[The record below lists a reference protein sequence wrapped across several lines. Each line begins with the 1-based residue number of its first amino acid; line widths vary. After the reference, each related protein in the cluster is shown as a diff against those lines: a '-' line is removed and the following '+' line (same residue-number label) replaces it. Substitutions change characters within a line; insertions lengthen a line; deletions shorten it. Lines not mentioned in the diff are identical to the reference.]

1 MRLPRARRI
10 PTAIRVNHPP
20 GPKRAAD
27 PGRLGANRR
36 PGPERAA
43 DPRRLGANRQPRP
56 ERAADP
62 GRLRVNRRPGPEPV
76 AGSPPDTKLRL
87 TPRRESREATYRPPP
102 SSAHPRLRRRRRSF
116 RAIWSAAA
124 RSWRTSDDAERAQAP
139 ASPVKASASPVKASA
154 SPVKAPASPVKASAR
169 TASHGRRRANASESG
184 CPRRRCRAT
193 SIYGTKPS
201 RLWFSAKCR
210 QITPTAHPLSGPIR
224 SELGPKVTGFP
235 GLDVSVIPQGLFHG
249 IRPKTGDSPGL
260 AQPIGHGRP
269 GRTQRN
275 GGSPA
280 TQPRVLS
287 DEPHT
292 SGRAL
297 RRKAQAVRRAIRRP
311 KNFHTHTN

>member
-1 MRLPRARRI
+1 MSRSPNAPLPSSAYFHCDSRKPPAR
-10 PTAIRVNHPP
+10 T
-20 GPKRAAD
+20 
-27 PGRLGANRR
+27 GASC
-36 PGPERAA
+36 G
-43 DPRRLGANRQPRP
+43 Q
-56 ERAADP
+56 
-62 GRLRVNRRPGPEPV
+62 
-76 AGSPPDTKLRL
+76 PPDTKLRL

-116 RAIWSAAA
+116 RAIRSAAA
-124 RSWRTSDDAERAQAP
+124 RSWRTSDEAERAQ
-139 ASPVKASASPVKASA
+139 
-154 SPVKAPASPVKASAR
+154 APASPVKASAR

-184 CPRRRCRAT
+184 CPRRRRRAT

-210 QITPTAHPLSGPIR
+210 QITPTAHPLADRFGPNWDQR
-224 SELGPKVTGFP
+224 LRGFP
-235 GLDVSVIPQGLFHG
+235 GLDASVITQGLFHG
-249 IRPKTGDSPGL
+249 IRPKTGDSPGR
-260 AQPIGHGRP
+260 AQPIGRGRP

-280 TQPRVLS
+280 TQPRALS

>member
-1 MRLPRARRI
+1 MRLSRARRI
-10 PTAIRVNHPP
+10 STAIRVNHLL
-20 GPKRAAD
+20 GPERAAG

-36 PGPERAA
+36 PRPERAA
-43 DPRRLGANRQPRP
+43 DPGQLRVNRQPRP

-62 GRLRVNRRPGPEPV
+62 D
-76 AGSPPDTKLRL
+76 AKLRL
-87 TPRRESREATYRPPP
+87 TPRRENREATYRPPP
-102 SSAHPRLRRRRRSF
+102 SSAHPRLQRRRRSF

-139 ASPVKASASPVKASA
+139 ASPVKP
-154 SPVKAPASPVKASAR
+154 SAR
-169 TASHGRRRANASESG
+169 TASRGRRRANASESG
-184 CPRRRCRAT
+184 CPRRRCRAA

-210 QITPTAHPLSGPIR
+210 QITPTAHPLSGPIQ

-235 GLDVSVIPQGLFHG
+235 GLDVIVIPQGLFHG
-249 IRPKTGDSPGL
+249 IRPKTGDSPGR
-260 AQPIGHGRP
+260 AQPIGRGRS